1 MAYSKSYLRN
11 EWDNDN
17 FIEIVFT
24 VTSLVAASF
33 EIFGI
38 EDDVLD
44 NTILVSAVFTHV
56 YTYIMYTNRD
66 PLTFLLN
73 RQAYYEYVRANE
85 KKITG
90 VISVDMNELK
100 GINDTLGHAEGDKAL
115 VQIGTVLKKT
125 RSHGTL
131 IYRMGGDEFTV
142 ICTDSDKN
150 DIEKIVKNIE
160 HEMNKTP
167 YTCSIGYACQ
177 DAGKLW
183 MSLIAKRISEC
194 MIINKNIM
202 THMIE

>member
-85 KKITG
+85 KRLLA
-90 VISVDMNELK
+90 SYP
-100 GINDTLGHAEGDKAL
+100 
-115 VQIGTVLKKT
+115 
-125 RSHGTL
+125 L
-131 IYRMGGDEFTV
+131 I
-142 ICTDSDKN
+142 
-150 DIEKIVKNIE
+150 
-160 HEMNKTP
+160 
-167 YTCSIGYACQ
+167 
-177 DAGKLW
+177 
-183 MSLIAKRISEC
+183 
-194 MIINKNIM
+194 
-202 THMIE
+202 